1 MLQVLFKYTGC
12 SKKMYEFNNFLIFA
26 KRILI
31 EDFFKLIIKLC
42 ILQRKKF
49 LQTLKLPQKS
59 LIEALYIQKK

>member
-1 MLQVLFKYTGC
+1 
-12 SKKMYEFNNFLIFA
+12 MYEFNNFLIFA

-59 LIEALYIQKK
+59 LIEPLYIQKK

>member
-1 MLQVLFKYTGC
+1 
-12 SKKMYEFNNFLIFA
+12 MYEFNNFLIFA

-49 LQTLKLPQKS
+49 LQTLKLPKKS
-59 LIEALYIQKK
+59 LIEPLYIQKK